1 MNLVETIPEL
11 KEARLNGLEGVG
23 YAEVI
28 TGPGNNEHC
37 RGVIVFDD
45 HEEVADLSE
54 TQAMYEGIV
63 YRNGEVYQERM
74 AVEVVFFNNDNNQD
88 PGATFVAV

>member
-11 KEARLNGLEGVG
+11 KEARLNGLQGVG

-28 TGPGNNEHC
+28 AGPDNSEVC
-37 RGVIVFDD
+37 RGVIVFDN
-45 HEEVADLSE
+45 HEEVANLSE
-54 TQAMYEGIV
+54 SQATYEGIV
-63 YRNGEVYQERM
+63 YRKGEVYQEQM
-74 AVEVVFFNNDNNQD
+74 TVDVVFFNNDLNQE